1 MKKAAAVSMKR
12 SNEKREEELEYIQII
27 LPCLD
32 IIWSN
37 LKLMKSEDKDIIPDI
52 IKFDIQRIL

>member
-32 IIWSN
+32 II
-37 LKLMKSEDKDIIPDI
+37 
-52 IKFDIQRIL
+52 